1 MSVITDMSFLRNDN
15 FEFKTVDLK
24 LVTPQWRHHCRH
36 WLVRTKQG
44 SSFPEGKF
52 KLFISGV

>member
-15 FEFKTVDLK
+15 FELKTIDLK
-24 LVTPQWRHHCRH
+24 LVTTLWRHHCRH
-36 WLVRTKQG
+36 LLVRTKKG

-52 KLFISGV
+52 KLFIGV